1 MPQPGMRWR
10 HVVIS
15 TYNSW
20 LPGDPRGFRSKK
32 HKIHSSG
39 DYKHR
44 PPAGEHAGLRR
55 YSQRISGEAVV
66 IPADLRAEVGM
77 AMLGK
82 IQKLKYRILA
92 IAVAGM
98 HTHMLIELPDDMAE
112 IRHIIGQC
120 KTVASHKIRD
130 RLPERVWA
138 RVGSFDPVDD
148 ADYQRNTYHYILR
161 QKDAWIWSY
170 RDGEVV

>member
-1 MPQPGMRWR
+1 MRWR

-15 TYNSW
+15 TYSSW

-44 PPAGEHAGLRR
+44 PPVGEHAGLHR
-55 YSQRISGEAVV
+55 YSQKISGQPIV
-66 IPADLRAEVGM
+66 IPADLRPEVGK
-77 AMLGK
+77 AILEK
-82 IQKLKYRILA
+82 IKKLKFRILV

-98 HTHMLIELPDDMAE
+98 HTHMLVELPDNMDE
-112 IRHIIGQC
+112 IRQIIGQC
-120 KTVASHKIRD
+120 KTMASHKIRA
-130 RLPERVWA
+130 RLPGRVWA
-138 RVGSFDPVDD
+138 RDGSFDPVDNEEHHQNS
-148 ADYQRNTYHYILR
+148 YYYILR

-170 RDGEVV
+170 RVGEIA

>member
-1 MPQPGMRWR
+1 MRWR

-44 PPAGEHAGLRR
+44 PPVGEHSGLHG
-55 YSQRISGEAVV
+55 YSQKISGQPIV

-82 IQKLKYRILA
+82 IQKLKYRILVL
-92 IAVAGM
+92 AVAGM
-98 HTHMLIELPDDMAE
+98 HTHMLIELPDNMDE
-112 IRHIIGQC
+112 IRQIIGQC

-130 RLPERVWA
+130 RLPGRVWA